1 MASGKESYFMMWDT
15 VFFTIVYGLVM
26 GAIYLLIALG
36 FSLICGVL
44 RIFHLGYAYIFP
56 LTVYGTWMF
65 MRELGLGTI
74 PSIFCM
80 VILQFVIGYLIYR
93 FLIRQYLHDEMTLLT
108 ALLLIALIVEQ
119 AASWRYPI
127 QEGVYLQTTLISGIV
142 QLGSAVIPTQLLI
155 GAFVGILL
163 TALFALFFIKTKA
176 GLAIRAISQD
186 IRSSRFIGI
195 NVEALYVFVT
205 LIVLLPVI
213 IGMLLVSPVW
223 MIEPG
228 MGWNYMTIA
237 ILIAVLGG
245 LGNIKGTIIAS
256 FLIGVTHS
264 AMCFVV
270 GEPRFMNLSALVLVM
285 VILIIRPQGLAR
297 SETLW

>member
-1 MASGKESYFMMWDT
+1 MLDPVLF
-15 VFFTIVYGLVM
+15 VVIYGFVM

-56 LTVYGTWMF
+56 LTMYGTWMF
-65 MRELGLGTI
+65 MRELGWSLAPAIVG
-74 PSIFCM
+74 M
-80 VILQFVIGYLIYR
+80 VIVQFIVGGLIYK
-93 FLIRQYLHDEMTLLT
+93 FLVRKYLDDEMTLLT

-127 QEGVYLQTTLISGIV
+127 QEGVYLTTTVFDGITQIGPATIPS
-142 QLGSAVIPTQLLI
+142 QLVFGAV
-155 GAFVGILL
+155 VGLVL
-163 TALFALFFIKTKA
+163 TALFALFFTKTKA
-176 GLAIRAISQD
+176 GLAIRALSQD
-186 IRSSRFIGI
+186 IMSSKFMGI
-195 NVEALYVFVT
+195 NVESLYVFVT
-205 LIVLLPVI
+205 MIVLIPVI
-213 IGMLLVSPVW
+213 VGMLLVGPVW
-223 MIEPG
+223 TIEPG

-256 FLIGVTHS
+256 FMIGVTHA

-285 VILIIRPQGLAR
+285 IILVVRPQGLAR
-297 SETLW
+297 SETIW

>member
-1 MASGKESYFMMWDT
+1 MWES
-15 VFFTIVYGLVM
+15 VFFILIYGFLM
-26 GAIYLLIALG
+26 GAIYLLVALG

-56 LTVYGTWMF
+56 LTIYGTWMF
-65 MRELGLGTI
+65 MRELGLGLI
-74 PSIFCM
+74 PSIFGM
-80 VILQFVIGYLIYR
+80 VLLQCLISFLIYR
-93 FLIRQYLHDEMTLLT
+93 FLIKKYLDDEMTLLT

-127 QEGVYLQTTLISGIV
+127 QEGVFLDTTLIDGIV
-142 QLGSAVIPTQLLI
+142 QLGSAVIPTQLVI
-155 GAFVGILL
+155 GAFAGLAL
-163 TALFALFFIKTKA
+163 TAGFVLFFVKSKQ
-176 GLAIRAISQD
+176 GLAIRALSQS
-186 IRSSRFIGI
+186 IESSRYIGI
-195 NVEALYVFVT
+195 KVESLYIFMT
-205 LIVLLPVI
+205 MIVLIPVI
-213 IGMLLVSPVW
+213 VGMLIVSPVW
-223 MIEPG
+223 MIEPA

-256 FLIGVTHS
+256 FLIGVTH
-264 AMCFVV
+264 AVMCFVV

-285 VILIIRPQGLAR
+285 VILVIRPQGLAR

>member
-1 MASGKESYFMMWDT
+1 MWES
-15 VFFTIVYGLVM
+15 VFFILIYGFLM
-26 GAIYLLIALG
+26 GAIYLLVALG

-56 LTVYGTWMF
+56 LTIYGTWMF
-65 MRELGLGTI
+65 MRELGLGLI
-74 PSIFCM
+74 PSIFGM
-80 VILQFVIGYLIYR
+80 VLLQCLISFLIYR
-93 FLIRQYLHDEMTLLT
+93 FLIKKYLDDEMTLLT

-127 QEGVYLQTTLISGIV
+127 QEGVFLDTTLIDGIV
-142 QLGSAVIPTQLLI
+142 QLGSAVIPTQLVI
-155 GAFVGILL
+155 GAFAGLAL
-163 TALFALFFIKTKA
+163 TAGFVLFFVKSKQ
-176 GLAIRAISQD
+176 GLAIRALSQS
-186 IRSSRFIGI
+186 IESSRYIGI
-195 NVEALYVFVT
+195 KVESLYIFMT
-205 LIVLLPVI
+205 MIVLIPVI
-213 IGMLLVSPVW
+213 VGMLIVSPVW
-223 MIEPG
+223 MIEPA

-256 FLIGVTHS
+256 FLIGVTH
-264 AMCFVV
+264 AVMCFIV

-285 VILIIRPQGLAR
+285 VILVIRPQGLAR

>member
-1 MASGKESYFMMWDT
+1 MWES
-15 VFFTIVYGLVM
+15 VFFILIYGFVM
-26 GAIYLLIALG
+26 GAIYLLVALG

-56 LTVYGTWMF
+56 LTIYGTWMF
-65 MRELGLGTI
+65 MRELGLGLI
-74 PSIFCM
+74 PSILGM
-80 VILQFVIGYLIYR
+80 VLLQCLISFLIYR
-93 FLIRQYLHDEMTLLT
+93 VLIKKYLDDEMTLLT

-127 QEGVYLQTTLISGIV
+127 QEGVFLETTLIDGIV
-142 QLGSAVIPTQLLI
+142 ELGSAVIPTQLVI
-155 GAFVGILL
+155 GAFAGLAL
-163 TALFALFFIKTKA
+163 TAGFVLFFVKSKQ
-176 GLAIRAISQD
+176 GLAIRALSQS
-186 IRSSRFIGI
+186 IESSRYIGI
-195 NVEALYVFVT
+195 KVESLYIFMT
-205 LIVLLPVI
+205 MIVLIPVI
-213 IGMLLVSPVW
+213 VGMLIVSPVW
-223 MIEPG
+223 MIEPA

-256 FLIGVTHS
+256 FLIGVTH
-264 AMCFVV
+264 AVMCFVV

-285 VILIIRPQGLAR
+285 VILVIRPQGLAR

>member
-1 MASGKESYFMMWDT
+1 MWES
-15 VFFTIVYGLVM
+15 VFFILIYGFIM
-26 GAIYLLIALG
+26 GAIYLLVALG

-56 LTVYGTWMF
+56 LTIYGTWMF
-65 MRELGLGTI
+65 MRELGLGLI
-74 PSIFCM
+74 PSIVGM
-80 VILQFVIGYLIYR
+80 VLLQCLISFLIYR
-93 FLIRQYLHDEMTLLT
+93 FLIKKYLNDEMTLLT

-127 QEGVYLQTTLISGIV
+127 QEGVFLDTTLIDGIV
-142 QLGSAVIPTQLLI
+142 QLGSAVIPTQLVI
-155 GAFVGILL
+155 GAFAGLAL
-163 TALFALFFIKTKA
+163 TAGFVLFFVKSKQ
-176 GLAIRAISQD
+176 GLAIRALSQS
-186 IRSSRFIGI
+186 IESSRYIGI
-195 NVEALYVFVT
+195 KVESLYIFMT
-205 LIVLLPVI
+205 MIVLIPVI
-213 IGMLLVSPVW
+213 VGMLIVSPVW
-223 MIEPG
+223 MIEPA

-256 FLIGVTHS
+256 FLIGVTH
-264 AMCFVV
+264 AVMCFVV

-285 VILIIRPQGLAR
+285 VILVIRPQGLAR